1 MFPSPYNRYQGA
13 SASPRMRA
21 TDRLINPL
29 PDFESIGKALK
40 SIRQQD
46 QEVEQVEQFGAGKQW
61 AQENESAIQQAVAG
75 QAKELSEIELKSLL
89 REMMQ
94 QGLGP
99 VLPQTIEGGLV
110 ALGRSHSSG
119 FARELQGELEKLPLI
134 TQDGEPVLDDREAQ
148 AAYARVFQRYSTSG
162 LMRAPA
168 ARDVFTQQAQE
179 IRDSFLGQA
188 TRNRL
193 EAQYKLAEGA
203 AKESVAAS
211 IGQSMLGIYAS
222 PDRILT
228 PEERNTAS
236 LEFQEVLDR
245 EVGRLRAA
253 NILAPAGIVA
263 DALDMV
269 VENEMVKE
277 APDMDM
283 LLDILAQAEDYKVG
297 SATLGENALTGPR
310 MVALRGR
317 VRELGMRAEREA
329 SERDALRDARLSSAA
344 RSLFLGPL
352 QKAAEEGRLA
362 DVQQEL
368 LRTINDDK
376 ETFVKDSDK
385 AIAREALGEL
395 LIRARTT
402 QNQYE
407 APTME
412 AARSA
417 IKQNQITQEMIQALP
432 ISLSAQLELL
442 EELEKQSTIPPSLTN
457 GSLASNT
464 VSSLVNALGSSGL
477 TARTRQ
483 DMMPGI
489 FDIHAQAAAM
499 GSELF
504 REFIGGG
511 DTPAMAE
518 QKTHAQINRFLLS
531 KQQEVIA
538 SLGARQVD
546 QDNLAAAYK
555 VPFQDGDFD
564 EALQALVRA
573 EQAGAI
579 PAGDET
585 QIRRTITATQALR
598 TAGAASIGDP
608 SLTQTFSM
616 IEDRIL
622 RETQLFATTPVGA
635 REFSDNEETAQAQL
649 RLRVSEEVNKI
660 KQEAFKK
667 TDDWLKEQKNTADLQ
682 ERAVRY
688 MREVVIP
695 EIQEARRATVQT
707 PEMFAPATKALQA
720 IDSKLQVDGPIDE
733 FVAVRRSNVV
743 SPIVRDLI
751 QKPGYEPLSSSWFAE
766 NEVSMSLLALVKT
779 TGQRDRASEVVKRQ
793 VRVPAQ
799 IDDPAGRIR
808 ALETDRRRA
817 VTERRI
823 AQEQRDRKDRG
834 MPALSMTET
843 LAIVN
848 ARYDNLVTPE
858 ERAAIMAARAPTT
871 KEIEEIV
878 QTERFVPARVS
889 PTKAAV
895 LLDRALRGE
904 GFDNSPGIG
913 LNAAQAEALGPFHER
928 REKPWALSVAL
939 KSMPP
944 EDVTTALIR
953 GSLTYEE
960 FMAGSMTRGYFD
972 GVELTQKT
980 FALPADLDIFST
992 PMFSSQADLERFA
1005 DTPDEHIK
1013 LFARIGQQP
1022 SESLL
1027 DVFYQSQANLIA
1039 LYR

>member
-29 PDFESIGKALK
+29 PDFESIGRALG
-40 SIRQQD
+40 SVRQQD
-46 QEVEQVEQFGAGKQW
+46 QAVEQVEQFGAGVQW

-148 AAYARVFQRYSTSG
+148 AAYDRVFQRYSTSG

-168 ARDVFTQQAQE
+168 ARDVFAQQAQE

-228 PEERNTAS
+228 PEERSTAS
-236 LEFQEVLDR
+236 LEFREMMDR

-269 VENEMVKE
+269 VQNEMVKE

-310 MVALRGR
+310 MVALRKQ
-317 VRELGMRAEREA
+317 VRELGMLAEREA
-329 SERDALRDARLSSAA
+329 YERDALRDARLSGAA

-395 LIRARTT
+395 LVRARTT

-417 IKQNQITQEMIQALP
+417 IKQNQITQDMIQALP

-457 GSLASNT
+457 GSSASNT

-477 TARTRQ
+477 TARMRQ

-489 FDIHAQAAAM
+489 FEIHAQAAAM

-504 REFIGGG
+504 RQFIGRG

-518 QKTHAQINRFLLS
+518 QKTHAEINRFLLS
-531 KQQEVIA
+531 KQQEVIT

-555 VPFQDGDFD
+555 IPFQDGDFD

-608 SLTQTFSM
+608 SLTQTFST

-622 RETQLFATTPVGA
+622 LETQLFATTPVGA
-635 REFSDNEETAQAQL
+635 REFSDDKETAQAQM

-667 TDDWLKEQKNTADLQ
+667 TDEWLKGQQNTADLQ
-682 ERAVRY
+682 EQAVRY
-688 MREVVIP
+688 MREVVLP
-695 EIQEARRATVQT
+695 EIQEARKSTVQT
-707 PEMFAPATKALQA
+707 PEMFAPAAKALQA
-720 IDSKLQVDGPIDE
+720 IDPNLQVNTPIDQ
-733 FVAVRRSNVV
+733 FIAVRRASPI
-743 SPIVRDLI
+743 SPIVRDLMG
-751 QKPGYEPLSSSWFAE
+751 KPEYAGSER
-766 NEVSMSLLALVKT
+766 SLASESIYTLTAKASERIPGGAVRVVPTEEFVKT
-779 TGQRDRASEVVKRQ
+779 GEVGPRFGGLNQIREALGLDPIQPRLLDTGVSVPG
-793 VRVPAQ
+793 VR
-799 IDDPAGRIR
+799 
-808 ALETDRRRA
+808 
-817 VTERRI
+817 
-823 AQEQRDRKDRG
+823 
-834 MPALSMTET
+834 
-843 LAIVN
+843 
-848 ARYDNLVTPE
+848 E
-858 ERAAIMAARAPTT
+858 ER
-871 KEIEEIV
+871 V
-878 QTERFVPARVS
+878 DLLVPGKTRPVL
-889 PTKAAV
+889 AAV
-895 LLDRALRGE
+895 LLDKALRNEPIGRRP
-904 GFDNSPGIG
+904 DGIFEQTTD
-913 LNAAQAEALGPFHER
+913 AARDRIKPFALG
-928 REKPWALSVAL
+928 VAL

-972 GVELTQKT
+972 GAELKQQT
-980 FALPADLDIFST
+980 FELPADLDIFST